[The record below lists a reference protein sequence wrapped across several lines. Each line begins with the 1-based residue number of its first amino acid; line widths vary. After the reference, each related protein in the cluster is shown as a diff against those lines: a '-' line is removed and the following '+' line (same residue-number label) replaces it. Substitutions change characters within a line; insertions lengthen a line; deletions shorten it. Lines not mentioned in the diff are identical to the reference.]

1 MEKNGSVKNNLDDFS
16 MHATVLG
23 KCVGDKK
30 DEDQPKLPSKKIQVS
45 KGDGKTFFE
54 LGKADNRPH

>member
-1 MEKNGSVKNNLDDFS
+1 MEKNGSVKNNLDYFS

-30 DEDQPKLPSKKIQVS
+30 DEDQPKLPSKKNI
-45 KGDGKTFFE
+45 GF
-54 LGKADNRPH
+54 